1 MKRQNIKKKLQ
12 QKDLNL
18 LCKTDKKT
26 IKYMN
31 FLPRDKILNKSLAGN
46 ESIMTSEDKYEKL
59 PLLYYE
65 YI

>member
-1 MKRQNIKKKLQ
+1 M
-12 QKDLNL
+12 
-18 LCKTDKKT
+18 CKTDKKT
-26 IKYMN
+26 IKYMT

-59 PLLYYE
+59 PLLCYE